1 MGPNFRSI
9 FPFVTFTL
17 TSERDTTTYSS
28 TFLSECDEGKWG
40 WNCAMDCFCPVGDE
54 CHHIRGLCSSL
65 RCLDGYRGSACQTR
79 KLVLLSTFIQVIEQ
93 QTYWRFCLS
102 RSMASSQQRSTRAYV
117 VFVGLP
123 VLITPPSITML
134 TPSRWMLTWP
144 AWDFYMDIGDGP
156 VTQYV
161 LQQSNRTASLLRYR
175 REFPPLR
182 YRNL

>member
-79 KLVLLSTFIQVIEQ
+79 KLVHYCQHSSKSSNNRL
-93 QTYWRFCLS
+93 YWRFCLS
-102 RSMASSQQRSTRAYV
+102 RVNDVIATKIDACVCCLCRSTCADNTTINHHAYTQQV
-117 VFVGLP
+117 DADVASVGLLHGHRRRASDP
-123 VLITPPSITML
+123 VRPAAVQSDGITAAIPT
-134 TPSRWMLTWP
+134 
-144 AWDFYMDIGDGP
+144 
-156 VTQYV
+156 
-161 LQQSNRTASLLRYR
+161 
-175 REFPPLR
+175 
-182 YRNL
+182 